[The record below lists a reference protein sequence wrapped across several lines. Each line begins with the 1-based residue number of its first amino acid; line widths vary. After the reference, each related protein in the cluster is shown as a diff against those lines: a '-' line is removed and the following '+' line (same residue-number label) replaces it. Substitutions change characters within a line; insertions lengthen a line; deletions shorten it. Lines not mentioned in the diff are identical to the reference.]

1 MHKTIKKNMKRKTS
15 KKRGLKKR
23 STKKQVGG
31 ARSRPPTPQQKALAA
46 KQRDANKALREKEK
60 EKKKKEEG
68 EIVREKIVPVSSYIP
83 ESKIVPVSSYIPGSK
98 TVPSMK
104 ELINGPQSPSFLQ
117 RALGNKDKP
126 SIFKSIPQFNLPGQV
141 TNQASTLS
149 APGGGSSLK
158 PVKSIRQLNPMKQ
171 ETKEL
176 LQGGEFSSLP
186 PKLVSNPPPPKP
198 ESRPPS
204 KLASSP
210 SSKPA
215 SMIPSFFRP
224 SNPKPKPETN
234 PVELEDRSLGAI
246 RARQEEM
253 ERRTQS
259 AVVLE
264 RKTERKPIVPA
275 AGGRSSSMSP
285 LIGSRAL
292 VGPKPETPQ
301 LVYLPPNQFT
311 ADDVENLLKQYGIKL
326 GNNIP
331 FTSQEV
337 ANLVALY
344 TYGYLNGTEY
354 LGYYQYLDGPDN
366 PISLSKARIIQANL
380 LKTAK
385 EYKKK
390 YDILEAAEKLKAKN
404 SQKSALKKM
413 TTIKVGPDDSRYKDE
428 LDNLHKFDEIL
439 QNKINGTNERTDRN
453 PEGRADLTLDEQ
465 LELQEYYEN
474 PILQKLIDGGSYPA
488 LQAEAKFVQKESASL
503 MKVQMTEDQKRK
515 KIQDMIRKGQTQSL
529 FGPSLTPA
537 QKQEA
542 IYVQKRLA
550 AEKQQQ
556 ALRVKQQAEFHKQ
569 VGLKVK
575 QEEDAE
581 RVQQILANRQPKR
594 TMRSPPL
601 PSTSKFIFPSSEGSM
616 SEDSL
621 VKPLRRLSRETTGS
635 GLQGDKLE
643 ETDEEEEE
651 TDEEEE
657 TTSQY
662 SSDQIREAQEGAIDG
677 IQTAAGLAVLA
688 ATAITGIGVIGLM
701 AGGGKSKKRRVHIKH
716 VKKRHT
722 KRGHK

>member
-1 MHKTIKKNMKRKTS
+1 MYKTIKKNMKRKTS

-23 STKKQVGG
+23 LTKKQVGG

-149 APGGGSSLK
+149 APGGSSLK

-285 LIGSRAL
+285 LIGSTASSPL
-292 VGPKPETPQ
+292 VASKPEIPQ
-301 LVYLPPNQFT
+301 LVYLPPNYREEEKDRKNLIKQYSRKIFEDKPLNSQEIANLVRLLDT
-311 ADDVENLLKQYGIKL
+311 GALSGVENLNGYRGISRTGSDTVKSLKVIQGKVLKAARDYEKVYLKL
-326 GNNIP
+326 KKKAEIQDKNSALQSSSRLQP
-331 FTSQEV
+331 TSV
-337 ANLVALY
+337 
-344 TYGYLNGTEY
+344 
-354 LGYYQYLDGPDN
+354 
-366 PISLSKARIIQANL
+366 
-380 LKTAK
+380 LKTRKNIGPNDEDYK
-385 EYKKK
+385 EQLDQLKIFDTK
-390 YDILEAAEKLKAKN
+390 LENGEKL
-404 SQKSALKKM
+404 S
-413 TTIKVGPDDSRYKDE
+413 
-428 LDNLHKFDEIL
+428 
-439 QNKINGTNERTDRN
+439 
-453 PEGRADLTLDEQ
+453 LDEQ
-465 LELQEYYEN
+465 LELKEYYES
-474 PILQKLIDGGSYPA
+474 PIFRKLIDGGSYPR
-488 LQAEAKFVQKESASL
+488 LKEEAKFVQKESASL
-503 MKVQMTEDQKRK
+503 MKVQMTEDQKRQ
-515 KIQDMIRKGQTQSL
+515 KIQDMINKGQTQSL

-537 QKQEA
+537 QKALA
-542 IYVQKRLA
+542 IQVQQNMAAKKQMAADRKAYQLRLQKEH
-550 AEKQQQ
+550 AEYDRRFQI
-556 ALRVKQQAEFHKQ
+556 R
-569 VGLKVK
+569 LKSSAD
-575 QEEDAE
+575 QD
-581 RVQQILANRQPKR
+581 RINQILANKSTRGTRAIKL
-594 TMRSPPL
+594 PL
-601 PSTSKFIFPSSEGSM
+601 TSKFTFPSSEGSM

-621 VKPLRRLSRETTGS
+621 VKPLRRLSRATTAS
-635 GLQGDKLE
+635 GLQGE
-643 ETDEEEEE
+643 EYKDEDENEY
-651 TDEEEE
+651 EEEE

-662 SSDQIREAQEGAIDG
+662 SSDQIREAQEGAING

-688 ATAITGIGVIGLM
+688 ATAITGIGVIGM
-701 AGGGKSKKRRVHIKH
+701 VGGGKKSKKIRYHVKH
-716 VKKRHT
+716 GKKRHT
-722 KRGHK
+722 KRGRK